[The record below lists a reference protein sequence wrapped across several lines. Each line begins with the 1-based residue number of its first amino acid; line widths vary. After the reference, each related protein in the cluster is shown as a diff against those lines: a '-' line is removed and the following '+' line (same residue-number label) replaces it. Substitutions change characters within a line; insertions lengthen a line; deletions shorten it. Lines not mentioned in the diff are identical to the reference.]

1 MWTREMVK
9 SRGKSV
15 FYTNRGGTIL
25 ACFLA
30 TVLGAIGSG
39 FDFVF
44 RNAEYFSA
52 IPALISIAVL
62 IFITLPVQ
70 VGLSRFVLNNDEGKA
85 DLGDLFCAYRENLSN
100 VIIVMFQMVLFVFL
114 WTLLLVV
121 PGIIKAYQYKFV
133 PYLVAENPD
142 ISWNEAKEL
151 STRMTD
157 GEKWNLFVLDLSWI
171 GWVLLGGLTFG
182 ILNIFFV
189 TPYMVQTEAEVYRV
203 LAQRIGGG
211 EDFSSWDSKDN
222 YGSYAGGGNGD
233 AYGGSTGAAPFTPST
248 APSADQGFD
257 MPDGDDAKENVTDV
271 EPEVFSEYTES
282 SGEAEKQEP
291 QQSADGDVSEA
302 KAAGEEKSQD
312 DRDFDI

>member
-1 MWTREMVK
+1 M
-9 SRGKSV
+9 
-15 FYTNRGGTIL
+15 

-30 TVLGAIGSG
+30 TVLGSIGSG
-39 FDFVF
+39 FDLVF

-100 VIIVMFQMVLFVFL
+100 VIIVMFQMMLFIFL
-114 WTLLLVV
+114 WTLLLIV
-121 PGIIKAYQYKFV
+121 PGIVKAYQYKFV

-171 GWVLLGGLTFG
+171 GWLLLGGLTLG

-211 EDFSSWDSKDN
+211 EDFSSWSSQN
-222 YGSYAGGGNGD
+222 A
-233 AYGGSTGAAPFTPST
+233 
-248 APSADQGFD
+248 
-257 MPDGDDAKENVTDV
+257 TDV
-271 EPEVFSEYTES
+271 EPEVFSEYTENS
-282 SGEAEKQEP
+282 EEVEKQDP
-291 QQSADGDVSEA
+291 QQAADGGASEA
-302 KAAGEEKSQD
+302 QAAGEEKSQD

>member
-1 MWTREMVK
+1 MVK

-44 RNAEYFSA
+44 RDTGYLAAF
-52 IPALISIAVL
+52 PALISIAVL
-62 IFITLPVQ
+62 IFIALPVQ

-100 VIIVMFQMVLFVFL
+100 VIIVMFQMALFIFL

-171 GWVLLGGLTFG
+171 GWLLLGALTFG

-189 TPYMVQTEAEVYRV
+189 TPYMAQTEAEVYRV

-211 EDFSSWDSKDN
+211 EDFSRWDSKDN
-222 YGSYAGGGNGD
+222 YGTYAGGGNGD
-233 AYGGSTGAAPFTPST
+233 AYGGSTGAASFTPST

-271 EPEVFSEYTES
+271 EPEVFSEYTENP
-282 SGEAEKQEP
+282 EDLEKKEP
-291 QQSADGDVSEA
+291 QQAADSDTSGA
-302 KAAGEEKSQD
+302 QAAGEEKSQD